1 MLSRLCVTLEHL
13 DWLEFLFS
21 FSESQGLGSLLSF
34 PNMLYCLESSDINL
48 FTSIFILNLFNLSVD
63 IFKSFSHIFYYS
75 LGVFLFC
82 PILNLKLDCE
92 CLKMMVNLL
101 VQFFSLSLLLLEFLN
116 HLTLHLLVRFVHFLF
131 AQSHFFELL
140 LFEL

>member
-13 DWLEFLFS
+13 DWLEFFFS

-63 IFKSFSHIFYYS
+63 IFKSFSHIFNYS
-75 LGVFLFC
+75 LGIFLFC
-82 PILNLKLDCE
+82 LILNLKLDCE

-116 HLTLHLLVRFVHFLF
+116 HLTLHLLVCLVHFLF